1 MPIFLCVLQSKTG
14 IVLLFLS
21 FIDLKNESKNMG
33 GHHATM
39 GGQVSLGA
47 VIRVC
52 DVCRVCDRCRWV
64 HRRQAAENRPELRQ
78 LQQSHQLRRDQLQQ
92 ALAARAP
99 LWRVAPAN
107 NMDLEKTEQ
116 EALYRCSM
124 M

>member
-1 MPIFLCVLQSKTG
+1 
-14 IVLLFLS
+14 
-21 FIDLKNESKNMG
+21 MG
-33 GHHATM
+33 GHHATAM

-64 HRRQAAENRPELRQ
+64 HRRQAAEHRPELRQ

-99 LWRVAPAN
+99 LWCVAPAN
-107 NMDLEKTEQ
+107 MDPEKTEQ